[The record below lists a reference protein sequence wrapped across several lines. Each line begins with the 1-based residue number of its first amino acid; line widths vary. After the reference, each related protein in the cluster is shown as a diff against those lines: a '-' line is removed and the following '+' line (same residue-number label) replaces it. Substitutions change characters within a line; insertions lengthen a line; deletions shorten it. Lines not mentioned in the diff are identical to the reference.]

1 MHSFAA
7 LFARLRR
14 GYFLYTVRRKQFDYR
29 GRTMKRHALL
39 GLTLLAGAT
48 CVQAATISSFSPK
61 GATSELRDV
70 KVTFAAPVVRFGDS
84 QLPPPVLVQC
94 DDPAVTG
101 QGRWLDARR
110 WIYEFTERPGPGLN
124 CTATVSKTFRSISGE
139 AISGPAQYR
148 FNSGGPVLNSNR
160 PYYSTIAEDQAFL
173 FDFTAP
179 VDAASLAKHGYCRVQ
194 GIGERIPLKIMDA
207 AQRDPLI
214 KSEFYVDE
222 VDDRYQAAQCAR
234 TLPAGVD
241 VSVVL
246 EPGILTKIA
255 QRQGVPS
262 SDRYAFDFS
271 VRPDF
276 SASLSCL
283 RERADAPCTPVGSLS
298 VQFSAGVAYEQ
309 LSQFRLKSGSQEW
322 KPVSDDNEGW
332 QDRGASY
339 NVRFEGPF
347 PENAHLQIVAPA
359 GLRDDASRSLSNP
372 ELLTQG
378 VRTGNYPPLVKFAV
392 APFGIVERFGHASHE
407 GSDDDDPPALG
418 LSLRNVEASL
428 VTQDMVVSAGQVGD
442 LVLRDDKQVL
452 EWYARLQQLDY
463 GWNVYADRLR
473 TLMGPDF
480 KVTGPVDE
488 NGMLDLRGES
498 LLKGQ
503 KVQQLKLPGMDD
515 KGERP
520 FELIGVPLREP
531 GFHVLEVASPRL
543 GASLLESG
551 KTMYVRSSALVT
563 NLGVHIKKGGD
574 DLMVWVTTLDDAKV
588 VPNAQVRVMNC
599 RGEELVEGRTDDSGL
614 FHHPHP
620 VQSPDYCD
628 DTQLSGLY
636 VTARIDKNNPLARGK
651 DDFSFAFSDW
661 NTGIE
666 PWRFNI
672 PYAWGSRDGMVAH
685 TVLDRNLFRAGEVVH
700 MKHYLT
706 DRVRSGYAA
715 PSDYPRTMVLEH
727 QGSGK
732 SIELPLKWH
741 TSSGGSTFAL
751 NDWKIPKDAEL
762 GVYTLSSRDDD
773 QYFTFGEFRVEEFKL
788 PVLGGSLKLSD
799 GQERPYLVRPQSMQA
814 DLQLQ
819 YLSGGPADF
828 LPVQLSGVVRTRAP
842 SFSAYDDFTFAAP
855 DKGDNASSEPRVF
868 LNKQRFQLDAQ
879 GGLRAELKELPAI
892 DEPSEYVVEATFA
905 DPNGEI
911 QTLMQTVPV
920 WPADV
925 VAGLRAGNW
934 LKAGSST
941 TLTVLALSP
950 DGKPV
955 KDAAVR
961 VDAANVVRFST
972 RKRMVGGFYSYD
984 NQEERQDLGTL
995 CKGRSDDKGLLHCEV
1010 KLDKGGQVELRAIAS
1025 DSQGRESVAAS
1036 SVWVSGSG
1044 DLWFGGQNDDR
1055 IDVIPARKSWAPGET
1070 AQFQVRMP
1078 FREATALVAVER
1090 EGVLQARVVQLE
1102 GENPT
1107 VDVAIQPEWGPNVY
1121 VSVLV
1126 LRGRLREVPWYSF
1139 FTWGWSQPI
1148 NWYKAYSEGGGE
1160 FVAPTT
1166 TVDLSKPTYRFGL
1179 TGIEVTSQQD
1189 ALDVK
1194 VSTDRSQYAIREQA
1208 KVDIQVLRKDGSP
1221 AAGAS
1226 VALAAVDQ
1234 ALLELSPNG
1243 SWDLLGAMRALR
1255 SYNVLTATAQSEIVG
1270 RRHYGRKAVP
1280 AGGGGGKSPTR
1291 ELLDTLLLW
1300 KGDVELDAQ
1309 GRATITVPLKD
1320 ALTRY
1325 RIVVVADQAG
1335 ERFGTGS
1342 ADIVT
1347 TQDLQLISA
1356 LPAVAR
1362 EGDRYDAQVTVRN
1375 SSPRAMTVQLQ
1386 AQYDGAG
1393 LPGATL
1399 PVKTVELA
1407 SGAAALVS
1415 WPMTVPAS
1423 SGTAPSHTLTWT
1435 VQARESGQTGK
1446 GRVAQDSLAIK
1457 QEIFPTTPVTVQQAT
1472 LASVSAEQP
1481 LTLPVQAPAGALRDE
1496 QGRIQGGLQMLFRS
1510 SLGGGLEGVR
1520 AWFERYPYTC
1530 FEQLASRSLGLRAEQ
1545 DWAALMQ
1552 RIPSYI
1558 TQDGL
1563 LRYFPGPYS
1572 SGSRVLTAYIL
1583 EISHLAQGLGLNFPI
1598 PETYRR
1604 EMLQG
1609 LQNAVNGRLQ
1619 DKRTASRQD
1628 RDIDVVRMVS
1638 VLARYDMARVNMLDS
1653 VEPNLQSWP
1662 TETLLAWVDLTQRLP
1677 GIKQAEQTRQKAVEL
1692 IQARLVSRGTRLV
1705 FGEDKLN
1712 GDPWA
1717 MSSRVTNQ
1725 ARLMMLMSRQA
1736 AWADDM
1742 PRLAQGLLME
1752 QRRGAWG
1759 MTTENLLAGLAI
1771 EQFSRDYEQPVSGQ
1785 SMVILGSE
1793 SAQVVDWD
1801 VLTPNG
1807 QGVRATQIDVP
1818 WRGPEADD
1826 LSVELMGQGKAW
1838 VDVRSLAA
1846 VPVDKAI
1853 AAGLSVER
1861 SMKAVEQAKP
1871 GVWSRGDIAR
1881 ITLTVKAQGPASW
1894 VVVSDPIP
1902 AGATILGSG
1911 LGRDSALATEGER
1924 NEGVAWPAF
1933 VERRFDGYR
1942 AYYERFPEGTTTVE
1956 YTVRLNTVGQFML
1969 PATRVEALYEP
1980 DVFAVWPN
1988 AGTLDVQDAPAP

>member
-1 MHSFAA
+1 
-7 LFARLRR
+7 
-14 GYFLYTVRRKQFDYR
+14 
-29 GRTMKRHALL
+29 MKRHALL

-48 CVQAATISSFSPK
+48 CAQAVSISSFSPK

-94 DDPAVTG
+94 DDPEVSG

-110 WIYEFTERPGPGLN
+110 WIYEFTERPGPGLS
-124 CTATVSKTFRSISGE
+124 CTATVSTTFRSLSGE

-148 FNSGGPVLNSNR
+148 FNSGGPVLDSNR
-160 PYYSTIAEDQAFL
+160 PYYSTISEDQAFL
-173 FDFTAP
+173 FSFTAP
-179 VDAASLAKHGYCRVQ
+179 VDAASLVKHGYCRVE
-194 GIGERIPLKIMDA
+194 GIGERIPLKTLDA
-207 AQRDPLI
+207 AQRDALI
-214 KSEFYVDE
+214 KSEYYVDE
-222 VDDRYQAAQCAR
+222 VDEVDERYQAVQCAR
-234 TLPAGVD
+234 TLPAGAD

-246 EPGILTKIA
+246 DPGILTQIA
-255 QRQGVPS
+255 NRKGVPS
-262 SDRYAFDFS
+262 SDRYVFDFS
-271 VRPDF
+271 VRPAF

-298 VQFSAGVAYEQ
+298 VQFSSAVEYEQ
-309 LSQFRLKSGSQEW
+309 LSRFRLKAGSQEW
-322 KPVSDDNEGW
+322 KPASDEGEGW
-332 QDRGASY
+332 QDRGASET
-339 NVRFEGPF
+339 VRFEGPF
-347 PENAHLQIVAPA
+347 PENAQLQIVAPS
-359 GLRDDASRSLSNP
+359 GLKDDAGRSLSNP

-378 VRTGNYPPLVKFAV
+378 VRTGTYPPLVKFAV
-392 APFGIVERFGHASHE
+392 EPFGIVERFGHASYD
-407 GSDDDDPPALG
+407 GSDDSDPPALG
-418 LSLRNVEASL
+418 LSLRNVEPSL

-442 LVLRDDKQVL
+442 MVLRDDKQVL
-452 EWYARLQQLDY
+452 EWYARLRQLDY
-463 GWNVYADRLR
+463 GWNIQAERLR
-473 TLMGPDF
+473 TLMGNGY
-480 KVTGPVDE
+480 KVNGPVDE

-503 KVQQLKLPGMDD
+503 KVQQLTLPGMDQ

-520 FELIGVPLREP
+520 FELVGVPLREP

-551 KTMYVRSSALVT
+551 KTMYVRTSALVT

-588 VPNAQVRVMNC
+588 VPGALVRVMNC
-599 RGEELVEGRTDDSGL
+599 RGEELVEGRTDENGL
-614 FHHPHP
+614 FHHPQP
-620 VQSPDYCD
+620 VAAVDYCD
-628 DTQLSGLY
+628 DSQLSGLY
-636 VTARIDKNNPLARGK
+636 VTARVDKDNPMARGK

-661 NTGIE
+661 NSGIE
-666 PWRFNI
+666 PWRFNV

-706 DRVRSGYAA
+706 DRVRSGFAA
-715 PSDYPRTMVLEH
+715 PDRYPSTMVLEH
-727 QGSGK
+727 QGTGK
-732 SIELPLKWH
+732 RIELPLKWH
-741 TSSGGSTFAL
+741 TTAAGSTFAL

-762 GVYTLSSRDDD
+762 GVYTLSTQGDD
-773 QYFTFGEFRVEEFKL
+773 QYFSFGEFRVEEFKL

-799 GQERPYLVRPQSMQA
+799 GQAHPYLVRPESMQA
-814 DLQLQ
+814 DMQLQ

-855 DKGDNASSEPRVF
+855 QEGDNASSEPRVF
-868 LNKQRFQLDAQ
+868 LNKKRFQLDAQ
-879 GGLRAELKELPAI
+879 GGLRAELKELPAVTQ
-892 DEPSEYVVEATFA
+892 PSEFVVEATFA

-925 VAGLRAGNW
+925 VAGLRAGSW

-961 VDAANVVRFST
+961 VDAANVVRYST

-995 CKGRSDDKGLLHCEV
+995 CKGRSDERGLLQCEV
-1010 KLDKGGQVELRAIAS
+1010 KLEKGGQVELRAVAS
-1025 DSQGRESVAAS
+1025 DAQGRESVAAS

-1044 DLWFGGQNDDR
+1044 ELWFGGQNDDR
-1055 IDVIPARKSWAPGET
+1055 IDVIPARKSWAPGEQ

-1078 FREATALVAVER
+1078 FREATALVSVER
-1090 EGVLQARVVQLE
+1090 EGVLQARVLQLE

-1107 VDVAIQPEWGPNVY
+1107 VSVDIKPEWGPNVY

-1139 FTWGWSQPI
+1139 FTWGWSQPL

-1166 TVDLSKPTYRFGL
+1166 TVDLSKPAYRFGL
-1179 TGIEVTSQQD
+1179 AGIEVTSQQD

-1208 KVDIQVLRKDGSP
+1208 KVDIQVLGKDGAP

-1300 KGDVELDAQ
+1300 KGNVELDEQ
-1309 GRATITVPLKD
+1309 GRATVTVPLKD

-1325 RIVVVADQAG
+1325 RIVAVADLG
-1335 ERFGTGS
+1335 GKRFGTGS
-1342 ADIVT
+1342 AEMVT
-1347 TQDLQLISA
+1347 TQDLQIISA
-1356 LPAVAR
+1356 LPAIAR
-1362 EGDRYDAQVTVRN
+1362 EGDRYEAQVTVRN
-1375 SSPRAMTVQLQ
+1375 SSPRAMKVELQ

-1393 LPGATL
+1393 LPGASL
-1399 PVKTVELA
+1399 PAKTIELP
-1407 SGAAALVS
+1407 SGSAALVS

-1423 SGTAPSHTLTWT
+1423 SGTAPSHTLGWT
-1435 VQARESGQTGK
+1435 VQARELGQPDAA
-1446 GRVAQDSLAIK
+1446 RPAQDRLAIK
-1457 QEIFPTTPVTVQQAT
+1457 QEIFPAVQVTVQQAT
-1472 LASVSAEQP
+1472 LAAVSAEQA

-1563 LRYFPGPYS
+1563 LRYFPSPYA

-1583 EISHLAQGLGLNFPI
+1583 EISDMAQALGLNFAI
-1598 PETYRR
+1598 PEMYRH

-1609 LQNAVNGRLQ
+1609 LQNAVNGRL
-1619 DKRTASRQD
+1619 RESRNASRQD
-1628 RDIDVVRMVS
+1628 RDIELVRLTS
-1638 VLARYDMARVNMLDS
+1638 ILARYGMARVNMVDS

-1677 GIKQAEQTRQKAVEL
+1677 GIKQAEQTRQQALDL

-1705 FGEDKLN
+1705 FGEDRLN
-1712 GDPWA
+1712 GDPWT

-1725 ARLMMLMSRQA
+1725 ARLMMQMSGQPG
-1736 AWADDM
+1736 WAEDM
-1742 PRLAQGLLME
+1742 PRLAQGLLLE

-1771 EQFSRDYEQPVSGQ
+1771 EQFSRHYEQPVHGQ

-1801 VLTPNG
+1801 ALTPNR
-1807 QGVRATQIDVP
+1807 QGVRSTRIDVP

-1826 LSVELMGQGKAW
+1826 LSVELMGEGKAW

-1846 VPVDKAI
+1846 VPVDKPI

-1956 YTVRLNTVGQFML
+1956 YTVRLNTVGQFVL

-1988 AGTLDVQDAPAP
+1988 DGTLDVVDAPAP

>member
-1 MHSFAA
+1 MA
-7 LFARLRR
+7 
-14 GYFLYTVRRKQFDYR
+14 
-29 GRTMKRHALL
+29 RHAVL
-39 GLTLLAGAT
+39 GLMLLAGAN
-48 CVQAATISSFSPK
+48 CAQAVSISSFSPK

-70 KVTFAAPVVRFGDS
+70 KVTFAAPVVQFGDS
-84 QLPPPVLVQC
+84 QLPAPVLVQC
-94 DDPAVTG
+94 DDPAVSG

-110 WIYEFTERPGPGLN
+110 WVYEFTQRPGPGLS
-124 CTATVSKTFRSISGE
+124 CTATVSKTFRSLNGQ
-139 AISGPAQYR
+139 AISGPTQYR
-148 FNSGGPVLNSNR
+148 FNSGGPVLDSSR

-173 FDFTAP
+173 FSFTAP
-179 VDAASLAKHGYCRVQ
+179 VDPASLLKHGYCRVE
-194 GIGERIPLKIMDA
+194 GIGERIALKSLDS
-207 AQRDPLI
+207 AQRDALI
-214 KSEFYVDE
+214 KAEYYVDQIDE
-222 VDDRYQAAQCAR
+222 RYQAVQCAR
-234 TLPAGVD
+234 TLPSGAA

-246 EPGILTKIA
+246 EPGILTGIPGRK
-255 QRQGVPS
+255 GVPS

-276 SASLSCL
+276 SVSLSCL
-283 RERADAPCTPVGSLS
+283 RERADAPCTPVGSLN
-298 VQFSAGVAYEQ
+298 VQFSSGVDADQ
-309 LSQFRLKSGSQEW
+309 AARFRLTSGSQEW

-332 QDRGASY
+332 QDRGATY
-339 NVRFEGPF
+339 ALRFQGPF
-347 PENAHLQIVAPA
+347 PENAQLQIVAPDD
-359 GLRDDASRSLSNP
+359 LKDDAGRSLSNP

-378 VRTGNYPPLVKFAV
+378 VRTGVYPPLVKFAR
-392 APFGIVERFGHASHE
+392 APFGIVERFGHAAHD

-418 LSLRNVEASL
+418 LSLRSVEPAL
-428 VTQDMVVSAGQVGD
+428 MTQDMLVSAGQVGD
-442 LVLRDDKQVL
+442 MVLRDDKQVL
-452 EWYARLQQLDY
+452 LWYARLRQLDY
-463 GWNVYADRLR
+463 GWNMPAQRLQSI
-473 TLMGPDF
+473 MGPDF
-480 KVTGPVDE
+480 KITGPVNED
-488 NGMLDLRGES
+488 GMLDLRGES
-498 LLKGQ
+498 LLRGQ
-503 KVQQLKLPGMDD
+503 KVQPLTLPGMDQ

-574 DLMVWVTTLDDAKV
+574 DVMVWVTTLDDAKV
-588 VPNAQVRVMNC
+588 VPGAQVRVMNC
-599 RGEELVEGRTDDSGL
+599 RGEELVAGRTDDQGL

-620 VQSPDYCD
+620 VQSVDYCD

-636 VTARIDKNNPLARGK
+636 VTARVDKNNPLARGK

-666 PWRFNI
+666 PWRFNV

-706 DRVRSGYAA
+706 DRVRAGFAA
-715 PSDYPRTMVLEH
+715 PDAYPRSMVLEH
-727 QGSGK
+727 QGTGK
-732 SIELPLKWH
+732 SIELPLKWQ
-741 TSSGGSTFAL
+741 TTAGGSTFAL

-762 GVYTLSSRDDD
+762 GIYTISSRGDD
-773 QYFTFGEFRVEEFKL
+773 QYFSFGEFRVEEFKL

-814 DLQLQ
+814 DMQLQ

-842 SFSAYDDFTFAAP
+842 SFSAYDDFSFAAP
-855 DKGDNASSEPRVF
+855 DSGEQVSSEPRVF
-868 LNKQRFQLDAQ
+868 LNKKRVQLDAQ
-879 GGLRAELKELPAI
+879 GGLRTQLQDLPVV
-892 DEPSEYVVEATFA
+892 EQPSEFVVEATFA

-925 VAGLRAGNW
+925 VAGLRAGSW
-934 LKAGSST
+934 LKAGFST

-955 KDAAVR
+955 KDAALR
-961 VDAANVVRFST
+961 VDAANVVRYST

-984 NQEERQDLGTL
+984 TEQERQDLGTV
-995 CKGRSDDKGLLHCEV
+995 CQGHSDEKGLLHCEV
-1010 KLDKGGQVELRAIAS
+1010 KLEKGGQVELRAVAS
-1025 DSQGRESVAAS
+1025 DAQGRESVAAS
-1036 SVWVSGSG
+1036 SVWVSGAG
-1044 DLWFGGQNDDR
+1044 ELWFGGQNDDR

-1090 EGVLQARVVQLE
+1090 EGVLDARVVQLQ

-1107 VDVAIQPEWGPNVY
+1107 VDVLIKSEWGPNVY

-1166 TVDLSKPTYRFGL
+1166 TVDLSKPAYRFGL
-1179 TGIEVTSQQD
+1179 AGIEVSSQQD
-1189 ALDVK
+1189 ALEVR

-1208 KVDIQVLRKDGSP
+1208 KVDIQVLRADGTP

-1234 ALLELSPNG
+1234 ALLELSPNT
-1243 SWDLLGAMRALR
+1243 SWKLLEAMRALR

-1300 KGDVELDAQ
+1300 KGHVELDAQ
-1309 GRATITVPLKD
+1309 GRATVMVPLKD

-1325 RIVVVADQAG
+1325 RVVAVADQG
-1335 ERFGTGS
+1335 GQRFGTGS
-1342 ADIVT
+1342 AEMVT
-1347 TQDLQLISA
+1347 TQDLQVISA

-1362 EGDRYDAQVTVRN
+1362 EGDRYQAQVTVRN
-1375 SSPRAMTVQLQ
+1375 SSPRAMTVQVQ
-1386 AQYDGAG
+1386 ATYDGTG
-1393 LPGATL
+1393 LPGGSL
-1399 PVKTVELA
+1399 PVQTIELA
-1407 SGAAALVS
+1407 SGSAALVS

-1423 SGTAPSHTLTWT
+1423 SGTAPTQTLAWT
-1435 VQARESGQTGK
+1435 VQAREVGQAGSA
-1446 GRVAQDSLAIK
+1446 RAAQDSVAIK
-1457 QEIFPTTPVTVQQAT
+1457 QEIFPATQVAVQQAT
-1472 LASVSAEQP
+1472 LAAVSAEQV

-1496 QGRIQGGLQMLFRS
+1496 QGRIQGGLQMQFRS

-1552 RIPSYI
+1552 RIPSYLS
-1558 TQDGL
+1558 QDGL
-1563 LRYFPGPYS
+1563 LRYFPSSYG
-1572 SGSRVLTAYIL
+1572 SGSRVLTAYLL
-1583 EISHLAQGLGLNFPI
+1583 EVSHMAQEMGLNFVI

-1619 DKRTASRQD
+1619 DTRTASRQD
-1628 RDIDVVRMVS
+1628 RDIEVVRMVS

-1653 VEPNLQSWP
+1653 VEPAVQSWP
-1662 TETLLAWVDLTQRLP
+1662 TETLLAWVDLTHRLP
-1677 GIKQAEQTRQKAVEL
+1677 GVKQAEQTRQKALEL

-1705 FGEDKLN
+1705 FGDDRLN
-1712 GDPWA
+1712 GDPWT

-1725 ARLMMLMSRQA
+1725 ARLMMQMSGQPD
-1736 AWADDM
+1736 WAQDM

-1771 EQFSRDYEQPVSGQ
+1771 EQFSRRYEQPVSGQ

-1801 VLTPNG
+1801 VLKPDA

-1818 WRGPEADD
+1818 WRGPQADD
-1826 LSVELMGQGKAW
+1826 LSVELMGQGTAW

-1846 VPVDKAI
+1846 VPVDKPI

-1861 SMKAVEQAKP
+1861 SMKAVEQAKA

-1881 ITLTVKAQGPASW
+1881 ITLTIKAQGPATW

-1924 NEGVAWPAF
+1924 REGVAWPAF

-1942 AYYERFPEGTTTVE
+1942 AYYERFPEGTTTLE
-1956 YTVRLNTVGQFML
+1956 YTVRLNTVGQFVL
-1969 PATRVEALYEP
+1969 PATRVQALYEP

-1988 AGTLDVQDAPAP
+1988 AGTLDIVDAPAP